1 MQQGVARGTSRSLSV
16 KFPNYHLAA
25 KTGTTNDLRDSWFA
39 GIDGKEVAIAWVGR
53 DNNGPAKLTGAN
65 GALTLYRR
73 YLENQTPLPLQVQAP
88 EGINQM
94 SIDSDGNFLC
104 GAGGWRTIPVWTDNP
119 DGLCQA
125 SQAALQ
131 QQQQQQQQEQE
142 EQKGSDGVAGWIKD
156 MFGQ

>member
-16 KFPNYHLAA
+16 KFPNYNLAA

-73 YLENQTPLPLQVQAP
+73 YLENQTPLPLMLQPP

-94 SIDSDGNFLC
+94 NIDSAGNFIC
-104 GAGGWRTIPVWTDNP
+104 GGGSWRTIPVWTDNP
-119 DGLCQA
+119 QGLCQA
-125 SQAALQ
+125 SQAAVQ
-131 QQQQQQQQEQE
+131 QQQQPAAS
-142 EQKGSDGVAGWIKD
+142 EQKDGDGVAGWIKD